1 MKSIN
6 IIEFSNSLQ
15 NKVDELFT
23 MLESWWLTDSP
34 LSKLVG
40 GILELESGGML
51 HTLTVRLV
59 TYILAGVLILYL
71 LIKSSLGNS
80 KIV

>member
-1 MKSIN
+1 MDL
-6 IIEFSNSLQ
+6 IEFSNWFQ
-15 NKVDELFT
+15 NKVSELIK
-23 MLESWWLTDSP
+23 MLESWWYTDSP
-34 LSKLVG
+34 ISKLVG
-40 GILELESGGML
+40 GILELESGGVL

>member
-1 MKSIN
+1 MDV
-6 IIEFSNSLQ
+6 IEFSNRFQ
-15 NKVDELFT
+15 NKVSELIKMF
-23 MLESWWLTDSP
+23 ESWWYTDSP
-34 LSKLVG
+34 ISKLVG
-40 GILELESGGML
+40 GILELESGGVL

-71 LIKSSLGNS
+71 LIKSSLGSS

>member
-1 MKSIN
+1 MDV
-6 IIEFSNSLQ
+6 IEFSNWFQ
-15 NKVDELFT
+15 NKVHELIIMF
-23 MLESWWLTDSP
+23 ESWWYTDSP
-34 LSKLVG
+34 ISKLVG
-40 GILELESGGML
+40 GILELESGGVL

>member
-1 MKSIN
+1 MRPITL
-6 IIEFSNSLQ
+6 IEFSNRIQ

-23 MLESWWLTDSP
+23 KLESWWLTDSP

>member
-1 MKSIN
+1 MDL
-6 IIEFSNSLQ
+6 IEFSNWFQ
-15 NKVDELFT
+15 NKVSELIK
-23 MLESWWLTDSP
+23 MLESWWYTDSP
-34 LSKLVG
+34 ISKLVG
-40 GILELESGGML
+40 GILELESGGVL

-71 LIKSSLGNS
+71 LIKSSIGSS